1 MVMVLMVFNLMV
13 MVLAVV
19 MNGDDDALLSVT
31 MAGLVSDHCLPHKP
45 MFRPV
50 RPIQEEDPAK
60 DDEDGYRGCYNSDDS
75 DDDDDDGLDGFEPRP
90 CSDPS
95 VQ

>member
-1 MVMVLMVFNLMV
+1 MVFNLMV

-50 RPIQEEDPAK
+50 RPIQEEDAG
-60 DDEDGYRGCYNSDDS
+60 DDEDS
-75 DDDDDDGLDGFEPRP
+75 
-90 CSDPS
+90 
-95 VQ
+95 